1 MQQSIIFLLMVSF
14 LFASP
19 VMALPGNARVVTDS
33 LNAQSTTATVTAVTV
48 TPTPDTTQTAAAVTP
63 SPSPT
68 PKKTFSV
75 RGNVIMPGGTKL
87 PDGLTVVLT
96 GSRPGV
102 NGSNSVSVFQ
112 ATSPLSSDG
121 TYHFDSIDIISG
133 MTIEASILYHR
144 LSFRSKDVSIDD
156 PLNGKTIVL
165 PITIHETTTD
175 PNGAVVKRL
184 HVILSFDANGNLQ
197 IAEMYIISNPTDK
210 VIVPADPTGSVLN
223 FDLPNGASNLQFSDG
238 SLGDRFISTNTG
250 FGDRSPIY
258 PEQDNQV
265 VFVYSLPYHGQTS
278 LSLKSPLQVED
289 VMAML
294 PSDGVQLHSAQLT
307 SSGERNVEGSLLNL
321 YTANR
326 LPGDSLDIQLSGSP
340 SLPASH
346 ASPAQET
353 AIGLAALLLVAIC
366 GGIWL
371 SNRRKPALV
380 APSVKASPETSEEL
394 MDQILFL
401 DDLHKAGKLEET
413 TFQTR
418 RAELKERLRVLL
430 KEKPGS

>member
-19 VMALPGNARVVTDS
+19 VMALPGNARMVTDS

-112 ATSPLSSDG
+112 ATSSLSSDG

-156 PLNGKTIVL
+156 PLNG
-165 PITIHETTTD
+165 PAR
-175 PNGAVVKRL
+175 PAPQSGARLRQQEAADRQKR
-184 HVILSFDANGNLQ
+184 
-197 IAEMYIISNPTDK
+197 
-210 VIVPADPTGSVLN
+210 
-223 FDLPNGASNLQFSDG
+223 
-238 SLGDRFISTNTG
+238 
-250 FGDRSPIY
+250 
-258 PEQDNQV
+258 
-265 VFVYSLPYHGQTS
+265 
-278 LSLKSPLQVED
+278 
-289 VMAML
+289 
-294 PSDGVQLHSAQLT
+294 
-307 SSGERNVEGSLLNL
+307 
-321 YTANR
+321 
-326 LPGDSLDIQLSGSP
+326 
-340 SLPASH
+340 
-346 ASPAQET
+346 
-353 AIGLAALLLVAIC
+353 
-366 GGIWL
+366 
-371 SNRRKPALV
+371 SNRR
-380 APSVKASPETSEEL
+380 
-394 MDQILFL
+394 
-401 DDLHKAGKLEET
+401 
-413 TFQTR
+413 
-418 RAELKERLRVLL
+418 
-430 KEKPGS
+430 